1 MFILLQFY
9 QNHPPDSYPYPV
21 LFSVLENGDVVINGV
36 IFSVL
41 KVKSGYGLTN
51 ACILS

>member
-9 QNHPPDSYPYPV
+9 KNHSPDSYLYPV
-21 LFSVLENGDVVINGV
+21 LFSPLENGDVVINSV

-41 KVKSGYGLTN
+41 KVKSGHGLTD
-51 ACILS
+51 AFMLS